1 MLTVLDIIIL
11 AAIELVVGG
20 VLIAGGIWLLA
31 NDYSP
36 WLYWPL
42 LGAGAIIA
50 LGTGRSRVE
59 PAHDLR

>member
-31 NDYSP
+31 NGTAP
-36 WLYWPL
+36 LARRPL
-42 LGAGAIIA
+42 LGAGADHR
-50 LGTGRSRVE
+50 LGDWPLSRGTCS
-59 PAHDLR
+59 